1 MIFSSDWGV
10 QYPPHHKILY
20 TIEDFILSRNEVFME
35 VSLNSQTVF
44 LKTRENSEEN
54 PPHNVKKSNKKKN
67 DKKRSYLFR

>member
-1 MIFSSDWGV
+1 MIFSSDRGV

-20 TIEDFILSRNEVFME
+20 IVEDFYFSRKEVFME

-54 PPHNVKKSNKKKN
+54 PPHNVRKS
-67 DKKRSYLFR
+67 